1 MSIDIEAAT
10 ASADTGLLCLTLI
23 LHLHG
28 KPADPAQLRHLSGR
42 AGGLLATEDMIRLAR
57 QAGIKARAVSRRAQ
71 DLGRFPLPA
80 VLKRHDGTYIIL
92 AKLAEG
98 KALVQM
104 PPEDGPRI
112 ISEEDLLGQWS
123 GEVILFTLRES
134 LSQLSH
140 RFNLRWFLTVIT
152 KYKNLLIEVLL
163 ASFFL
168 QLLTLVTPVFFQ
180 VVIDKVLLHRV
191 LTTLDVLAIGLL
203 IVTLFETVIGWL
215 RSYIFTHT
223 ACRIDVELSA
233 RLFQHLVRLPLAYF
247 QVRRVGDS
255 VARIRELE
263 NIRSF
268 LTSSALT
275 LVIDLLFSVVF
286 LIVMFFYSWQ
296 LFLIVLGSLPF
307 YALISIAVT
316 PSLRQSLDDKFSRGA
331 ENQSFLV
338 ETVTGIE
345 TLKAA
350 AVEPQMQGRWERQVA
365 GYIASGFRSS
375 MLGMSGGQAVQLI
388 NRLVTLLILYVG
400 ARLVMNDVLSVGQ
413 LVAFNMLAGQISG
426 PVLRLAQLWQDFQ
439 QFRVSIDRLG
449 DILNTPSEP
458 HAAAGSSQAT
468 TLVGNI
474 TLEDVVFRYQP
485 GGKEIL
491 CKVSLSIPA
500 GEILGIVG
508 PSGSGKSTLT
518 KLVQRLYIPESGRV
532 LVDGSDL
539 ALIDPAWLRRQIGVV
554 LQENI
559 LFSRSIRDNI
569 ALADPGMSM
578 DQVIHAAKLA
588 GAHDFIL
595 EMSHGYDTE
604 VGERG
609 VSLSGGQRQR
619 IAIAR
624 ALATNPGILI
634 FDEATSA
641 LDAESEAIIH
651 QNLRS
656 IAAGRTVIIIAHRL
670 SAVRQAHRIVTL
682 EAGRIVEE
690 GTHDELLA
698 AGGRY
703 AALYRMQVGHG

>member
-1 MSIDIEAAT
+1 MSDAEAVCQPP
-10 ASADTGLLCLTLI
+10 DTGLLCLALM
-23 LHLHG
+23 LHIHG
-28 KPADPAQLRHLSGR
+28 KPADPAQLRHLSGKTGR
-42 AGGLLATEDMIRLAR
+42 HLEIADLLRLAKR
-57 QAGIKARAVSRRAQ
+57 SGLKSRGVARKAE
-71 DLGRFPLPA
+71 DLPGLPLPA
-80 VLKRHDGTYIIL
+80 ILKHKDGSYSVL
-92 AKLAEG
+92 AKIADG

-104 PPEDGPRI
+104 PPAESPKI
-112 ISEEDLLGQWS
+112 IAAEELVALWS

-134 LSQLSH
+134 VTQLAH
-140 RFNLRWFLTVIT
+140 RFNLRWFVAVISR
-152 KYKNLLIEVLL
+152 YRNLLIEVLL

-168 QLLTLVTPVFFQ
+168 QLLTLVTPIFFQ

-203 IVTLFETVIGWL
+203 IVTVFETGIGWL

-233 RLFQHLVRLPLAYF
+233 RLFQHLVGLPLAYF

-275 LVIDLLFSVVF
+275 LVIDLFFSMVF
-286 LIVMFFYSWQ
+286 LVVMFFYSWQ
-296 LFLIVLGSLPF
+296 LFLIVLGSLPL
-307 YALISIAVT
+307 YAIISIAVT
-316 PSLRQSLDDKFSRGA
+316 PLLRAALDDKFTRGA

-345 TLKAA
+345 TLKAS
-350 AVEPQMQGRWERQVA
+350 AVEPQMQGRWERQIA
-365 GYIASGFRSS
+365 GYISSGFQAS
-375 MLGMSGGQAVQLI
+375 MLGASGGQAVQFV

-400 ARLVMNDVLSVGQ
+400 ARLVMGDALSVGQ

-439 QFRVSIDRLG
+439 QFRVSVDRLG
-449 DILNTPSEP
+449 DILNTPMEP
-458 HAAAGSSQAT
+458 HAAAGASQAVSV
-468 TLVGNI
+468 VGDI
-474 TLEDVVFRYQP
+474 RLEDVVFRYQP
-485 GGKEIL
+485 DGKEIL
-491 CKVSLSIPA
+491 RQVSLSIKA

-518 KLVQRLYIPESGRV
+518 KLVQRLYVPESGRV
-532 LVDGSDL
+532 IVDGVDL
-539 ALIDPAWLRRQIGVV
+539 ALVDPAWLRRQIGVV

-559 LFSRSIRDNI
+559 LFSRSVRDNI

-578 DQVIHAAKLA
+578 EQVIYAAKLA

-595 EMSHGYDTE
+595 EMPAGYDTE

-624 ALATNPGILI
+624 ALATNPRILI
-634 FDEATSA
+634 LDEATSA

-651 QNLRS
+651 QNLRA
-656 IAAGRTVIIIAHRL
+656 IAASRTVIIIAHRL

-682 EAGRIVEE
+682 EAGRIVEA
-690 GTHDELLA
+690 GTHEELLA
-698 AGGRY
+698 SGGRY
-703 AALYRMQVGHG
+703 ASLYKVQMGHE